1 MEVNRKTIDDLIQ
14 DIHYL
19 QDELEALKYVIS
31 EVPVFEKPPGQPSI
45 LEMLALIKHA
55 QSTYYRPLVEKVSDR
70 RKSNVEVD
78 YDFKNSIDAKEYEEQ
93 GVEYLI
99 NKTIKHRVSFVTM
112 LSNIPSAVWEYP
124 VATRGPE
131 KTLFRLMQEMVT
143 FERGQLKSVAERVL
157 TLQDQKANR

>member
-1 MEVNRKTIDDLIQ
+1 MEVTRKTIDDLIQ

-31 EVPVFEKPPGQPSI
+31 EVPVMEKPPGQPSI

-55 QSTYYRPLVEKVSDR
+55 QAAFYRPLVEKISDTR
-70 RKSNVEVD
+70 SRNNVID
-78 YDFKNSIDAKEYEEQ
+78 YDYKNTLDAAEYEEQ

-99 NKTIKHRVSFVTM
+99 NKTIKHRVSFVT
-112 LSNIPSAVWEYP
+112 LLQQKPAQFWEY
-124 VATRGPE
+124 AISIKGQE
-131 KTLFRLMQEMVT
+131 KTIFKLLHEMVT

-157 TLQDQKANR
+157 TLEDKKNR